1 MDHGGCRCRT
11 GIGASV
17 DDLEVAL
24 RMLDLVFLCRF
35 SSSTVL
41 SSLRIVFYVN
51 EVNLSWRS
59 ETTKKRC
66 L

>member
-1 MDHGGCRCRT
+1 
-11 GIGASV
+11 V